1 MSFVNV
7 YLDLTSVHA
16 CLCSVCFLLC
26 VRVCECLYFILILY
40 IIECGLKRTTQL
52 KRVVDKMSLND
63 AAAVAAA
70 LAVVMADC
78 RPQPLN
84 LAMYTL

>member
-26 VRVCECLYFILILY
+26 VRVCECLYFILILPKGELSC
-40 IIECGLKRTTQL
+40 I
-52 KRVVDKMSLND
+52 
-63 AAAVAAA
+63 
-70 LAVVMADC
+70 
-78 RPQPLN
+78 
-84 LAMYTL
+84 